1 MTINKKFLSIDI
13 NAAKKI
19 VQHRDFQSTEYDKG
33 AALSLFLQDGTEY
46 KDNELHS
53 EELSSEGLLIRTKT
67 FDKSKTLIFDLA
79 TFEGF
84 RECNER
90 DSLVLFQKL
99 CRLAIKLWENLKLT
113 SSENNIDSK
122 YVVLS
127 PFSFKT
133 GYFKAAIDKRPDEK
147 RQDRRGGNHFLVFK
161 SGYDQFDLKSS
172 TNTNLRKCLDT
183 YTQVNTTVEPTVE
196 EDSNGI
202 DILKLDKLKTEVS
215 EFIGFDGIKGHLTS
229 AQKKFIYSPS
239 NGPARLEG
247 AAGTGK
253 TLTLILRCIQTL
265 KIAKEKN
272 ENKKILFITHSTETK
287 KNIESIFHA
296 NSGGEFFSTNS
307 LEEKYHVKISTLQE
321 WCIELL
327 GNKIAETEYLD
338 KDARDSKETQ
348 LLYLYDIVEDFK
360 KTDLESFSKMISP
373 ELASY
378 LKAEESWTI
387 AELLQTEISTYIK
400 GRAGENLER
409 YKKIE
414 RSKYVMPITTDE
426 DYDCIYS
433 LYNEYQSQLEAIG
446 QFDSD
451 DIVLTAIGELETPIW
466 RRRRAIDGFESI
478 FVDETHLFNINELCL
493 FHFLT
498 KPTCSTNMIFTI
510 DRSQAIGDST
520 LSKYDVRSALNI
532 LENEVIED
540 EDLNTV
546 FRSSPDILNF
556 ASHILSS
563 GASLFTS
570 FENPLLNAVG
580 SFTMAEE
587 NKCIKPTIKKYL
599 NDQQLI
605 EQSFEE
611 VVSISSQLNCTRSKV
626 AIIPTTDSLCK
637 KIEEYAESN
646 NKAFEIIKH
655 RGDTEKV
662 KKAGKGGKFLISGID
677 YVGGLEFDAVVIV
690 GADKGRVPPTNSDA
704 KGESKHY
711 ITYATYNRLYVAITR
726 AKYAITVTYTGSRGL
741 SEILHKAIENKVLD
755 LDTSSA
761 TS

>member
-13 NAAKKI
+13 NAVKKI
-19 VQHRDFQSTEYDKG
+19 VQKRDFQSIDYDRG
-33 AALSLFLQDGTEY
+33 AALSKFLKDGTQF
-46 KDNELHS
+46 KDNKIHS
-53 EELSSEGLLIRTKT
+53 ENLSNDGLLIRSKD
-67 FDKSKTLIFDLA
+67 FNKSKTLIFDLA

-84 RECNER
+84 KQCNER

-147 RQDRRGGNHFLVFK
+147 RQEKRGGNHFLVFK

-172 TNTNLRKCLDT
+172 SNTNLRKCLESYVHVVT
-183 YTQVNTTVEPTVE
+183 SLESPSE
-196 EDSNGI
+196 EKSNGI
-202 DILKLDKLKTEVS
+202 DLLKLEKPKTEVS

-229 AQKKFIYSPS
+229 AQKKFIYSSS

-265 KIAKEKN
+265 KSAKENN
-272 ENKKILFITHSTETK
+272 EDKKILFITHSTETK
-287 KNIESIFHA
+287 KNIESIFQA
-296 NSGGEFFSTNS
+296 NTGGEFFFKGS
-307 LEEKYHVKISTLQE
+307 LEEKHYVKISTLQE

-327 GNKIAETEYLD
+327 GEKVAETEYLD
-338 KDARDSKETQ
+338 KDAQDSKELQ
-348 LLYLYDIVEDFK
+348 LLYLHDIIEDFK
-360 KTDLESFSKMISP
+360 KSDLDSFSKMISP
-373 ELASY
+373 DLTSY
-378 LKAEESWTI
+378 LSSEESWTI

-400 GRAGENLER
+400 GRAGENLDR
-409 YKKIE
+409 YKKIV
-414 RSKYVMPITTDE
+414 RSKYVMPIVTDE

-433 LYNEYQSQLEAIG
+433 LYNEYQSKLEAIG

-466 RRRRAIDGFESI
+466 RRRRSMDGFESI

-498 KPTCSTNMIFTI
+498 KPSCNTNMIFTI

-520 LSKYDVRSALNI
+520 LSKCDVRSALNI
-532 LENEVIED
+532 EDSAELED
-540 EDLNTV
+540 DDLNTV
-546 FRSSPDILNF
+546 FRSSPDILSF

-563 GASLFTS
+563 GASLFTN
-570 FENPLLNAVG
+570 FENPLLEAVG
-580 SFTMAEE
+580 SFTMEE
-587 NKCIKPTIKKYL
+587 EKKCIKPILKKFM

-605 EQSFEE
+605 EEAFEE
-611 VVSISSQLNCTRSKV
+611 VISITSQLDCTRSKV
-626 AIIPTTDSLCK
+626 VIIPTTDSLCK
-637 KIEEYAESN
+637 EIEKYAKSN
-646 NKAFEIIKH
+646 NKPFEIIKH
-655 RGDTEKV
+655 RGDIEKV
-662 KKAGKGGKFLISGID
+662 NKANKGGKFIISGID

-726 AKYAITVTYTGSRGL
+726 AKYAITVTYTGTRGL
-741 SEILHKAIENKVLD
+741 SDILKKAIDNNVLEFNG
-755 LDTSSA
+755 SF
-761 TS
+761 